1 MKKSI
6 EKLLKI
12 FKLESERNYDNHAVL
27 GGLVR
32 MLDHWEAEARAEF
45 VNEDLIK
52 AVSDRIRDYSQLSP
66 KSRAEA
72 LDGLWQR
79 VVQEEGAP
87 PFSFKYLE
95 SDYAEYKTE
104 ALPTPGLV
112 HQTENQNSVKK
123 TENQFQEKEK
133 KQSINSEIKKSPTT
147 SDNSGKN
154 EDTPDLNSPVSVL
167 HGVGPRN
174 SITLEKIGI
183 RVIRDLLYYFPRR
196 YDDYSK
202 FKQINRLEY
211 GEEITIIGTIKNVNS
226 RSIRGGKNTLVDA
239 VISDSSADLRITWF
253 NQPWVAKRLHKGFQ
267 IVVSGK
273 VDQYLGRLT
282 MNNPEWEPLDK
293 QHLNTS
299 RIVPVYPLT
308 SQITQRWL
316 RRVMNQVVSF
326 WAPKIQDPL
335 PQKVK
340 SNEGLMDLPDALVQI
355 HFPDS
360 DDELERARYRIAFDE
375 IFLLQLG
382 VLQQKKNWQER
393 SAISFKL
400 DKHWW
405 ESQIT
410 RLPFTLT
417 NAQRNAVKD
426 IQNDLESGHPMN
438 RLLQGDVGSGKTVI
452 AAIAISAV
460 SQFNAQSALMAPT
473 SILAEQHY
481 HHIQELLQEHL
492 SIRHNT
498 SAQIGAQDIRLLL
511 GSTPEPEKE
520 AIRAGLSSG
529 SVKLVIG
536 THALIED
543 PIDFANLQLVIID
556 EQHRFGVEQR
566 AALRSKGTNPHL
578 IVLTATPIPRSLA
591 LTIYGDLDLSVIDE
605 LPPGRKE
612 IDTFVITP
620 FDRERVYAFVR
631 KEVEKGNQAFFIYP
645 LVEES
650 DKSDSKAAVEEHS
663 LLQQEVFP
671 DLQIGLL
678 HGRLGPAEKESV
690 MADFRKGTYQIL
702 VSTSVIEVG
711 VDIPSATVIVIE
723 GAHRFGLSQLH
734 QFRGRVGR
742 GVEKSYCFL
751 IPEASEDVENERLKV
766 MAETNDGFLLA
777 ERDLELRG
785 PGQFLGTRQSGY
797 SDLQLAKLTD
807 VRLIS
812 NARKQAQIVF
822 EDDPELSSPQ
832 NQILDEAYRNAWGND
847 KGDIS

>member
-6 EKLLKI
+6 EKLQKF
-12 FKLESERNYDNHAVL
+12 FKLESERGFDNHAVL

-32 MLDHWEAEARAEF
+32 MLDHWEAEARAEY
-45 VNEDLIK
+45 VDEDLIR
-52 AVSDRIRDYSQLSP
+52 AVSDRIHDYSQLSP

-72 LDGLWQR
+72 IDGLWRR
-79 VVQEEGAP
+79 VVQEEQAP
-87 PFSFKYLE
+87 TISFEYQEPEQME
-95 SDYAEYKTE
+95 SVPAPLRE
-104 ALPTPGLV
+104 PIPGPESANQISSQEEE
-112 HQTENQNSVKK
+112 HQTE
-123 TENQFQEKEK
+123 EKQK
-133 KQSINSEIKKSPTT
+133 IIRDKPEITQTASKKS
-147 SDNSGKN
+147 
-154 EDTPDLNSPVSVL
+154 EDDQGAGDFDTPVSVL

-174 SITLEKIGI
+174 SETLEKIGI

-202 FKQINRLEY
+202 FKQINRLTY
-211 GEEITIIGTIKNVNS
+211 GEEITIIGTIQNVS
-226 RSIRGGKNTLVDA
+226 TRSIRGGKNKIVEA
-239 VISDSSADLRITWF
+239 VISDGSGDLRITWF
-253 NQPWVAKRLHKGFQ
+253 NQPWVAKRFHKGFQ

-273 VDQYLGRLT
+273 IDRYLGRLT

-293 QHLNTS
+293 QHLNTA

-316 RRVMNQVVSF
+316 RRLMNQVVSF
-326 WAPKIQDPL
+326 WAPKFKDPL
-335 PQKVK
+335 PANIK
-340 SNEGLMDLPDALVQI
+340 SREGLMDLQDALVQI

-360 DDELERARYRIAFDE
+360 EEELKRARFRIAFDE

-382 VLQQKKNWQER
+382 VLQQKRSWQER
-393 SAISFKL
+393 TAVNFPL
-400 DKHWW
+400 DNHWW
-405 ESQIT
+405 EGQKA

-417 NAQRNAVKD
+417 DAQRVAIDD
-426 IQNDLESGHPMN
+426 IKNDLESGHPMN

-452 AAIAISAV
+452 AAVAISAV

-481 HHIQELLQEHL
+481 YHIQELLQKHL
-492 SIRHNT
+492 SIRHDT
-498 SAQIGAQDIRLLL
+498 SAQIEAQDIRLLL
-511 GSTPEPEKE
+511 GSTPETEKDK
-520 AIRAGLSSG
+520 IRSGLSNG

-578 IVLTATPIPRSLA
+578 MVLTATPIPRSLA

-605 LPPGRKE
+605 LPPGRKKIE
-612 IDTFVITP
+612 THILTP
-620 FDRERVYAFVR
+620 YDRERVYAFIR

-650 DKSDSKAAVEEHS
+650 DKIDSKAAVEEHTR
-663 LLQQEVFP
+663 LQHEIFP
-671 DLQIGLL
+671 DLKIGLL
-678 HGRLGPAEKESV
+678 HGRLRPAEKESV
-690 MADFRKGTYQIL
+690 MADFRNGAYQIL
-702 VSTSVIEVG
+702 VSTSVVEVG
-711 VDIPSATVIVIE
+711 VDIPNATVIVIE

-742 GVEKSYCFL
+742 GSEKSYCIL
-751 IPEASEDVENERLKV
+751 IPDSADNVENERLKI
-766 MAETNDGFLLA
+766 MAETDDGFILA

-797 SDLQLAKLTD
+797 SDLRLANLTD
-807 VRLIS
+807 IKLIS
-812 NARKQAQIVF
+812 NARKSAQILF
-822 EDDPELSSPQ
+822 ENDPELKSPQ
-832 NQILDEAYRNAWGND
+832 NQGLKEVYLLAWGTG